1 MKRVVKNPNSE
12 ILIQGLTYV
21 VNGNNS
27 GLRDLLFAEQKG
39 FCAYTETYLGRT
51 DKKEIDHFNP
61 TLKGQPTDNYQ
72 NWFLIKAQWNS
83 EKSSKWSKFQPV
95 LHPTATDFEN
105 RIVYS
110 NGDYH
115 IAKSDDIEAKNLVE
129 LIKLDDPDLASERKK
144 YINRKREE
152 ILQFGVSPKEYF
164 NVLIEDDLNSIR
176 FIRAIEQEFGVNI
189 YDLIP

>member
-129 LIKLDDPDLASERKK
+129 LIKLDDPDLASERKNTSIENAK
-144 YINRKREE
+144 KFCNLVFLQKN
-152 ILQFGVSPKEYF
+152 ILMY
-164 NVLIEDDLNSIR
+164 
-176 FIRAIEQEFGVNI
+176 
-189 YDLIP
+189 

>member
-61 TLKGQPTDNYQ
+61 TLKGQQTDNYQ